1 MEILKMILIGMVSG
15 NKLLVLDCGPIR
27 ATTIFVF
34 EDLED
39 SAQSLV
45 PWAIKIKLE
54 AITTLIV
61 TNLFH

>member
-1 MEILKMILIGMVSG
+1 MILIGMVSG
-15 NKLLVLDCGPIR
+15 NKLLLLDCGPIR

-45 PWAIKIKLE
+45 PWAIKIK
-54 AITTLIV
+54 
-61 TNLFH
+61 